1 MPDLAMEREM
11 RELRARLDAM
21 ETTQRRT
28 TDTGDVSE
36 SENENEARFEEEEV
50 VAEDAV
56 EECLFRSVAR
66 KGAREKM
73 DSLIYEGNL
82 DIEDL
87 LDWFRALDK
96 YFDYED
102 IEEYKKVKHDVTRL
116 KGHATL
122 WWDEL

>member
-1 MPDLAMEREM
+1 MPDLSMEREM
-11 RELRARLDAM
+11 RELCSQLDAM

-36 SENENEARFEEEEV
+36 SKNENEARPEEEEV
-50 VAEDAV
+50 VSKDAT
-56 EECLFRSVAR
+56 EECLFRAIAR
-66 KGAREKM
+66 IRAREKM
-73 DSLIYEGNL
+73 NILMYEGNL
-82 DIEDL
+82 DIEEL

-102 IEEYKKVKHDVTRL
+102 IEEDKKVKHVFTRL
-116 KGHATL
+116 KRHATL